1 MIYGIGIDIEEIDR
15 LDRGGESLSSLAN
28 RILTE
33 TELNAYQALTGRAA
47 LVYLAN
53 RWSAKEAYSK
63 AFGTGIGK
71 NLSFKQL
78 EIASDALGKPGFV
91 KHPFEGNAFLSISH
105 TKQLVMT
112 EVILERMS
120 I

>member
-53 RWSAKEAYSK
+53 RWSAKEA
-63 AFGTGIGK
+63 IVRH
-71 NLSFKQL
+71 
-78 EIASDALGKPGFV
+78 LGQELV
-91 KHPFEGNAFLSISH
+91 KTYRSNNWRLLP
-105 TKQLVMT
+105 M
-112 EVILERMS
+112 R
-120 I
+120 

>member
-1 MIYGIGIDIEEIDR
+1 MIYGLGIDIEEIDR
-15 LDRGGESLSSLAN
+15 LKTGEGSQTSLAN
-28 RILTE
+28 RILTDV
-33 TELNAYQALTGRAA
+33 ELAAYQQLEGRAA

-71 NLSFKQL
+71 RLGFKEL
-78 EIASDALGKPGFV
+78 EVAADDLGKPVFSH
-91 KHPFEGNAFLSISH
+91 HPFEGSALLSISH
-105 TKQLVMT
+105 TKKLVMT
-112 EVILERMS
+112 EVILERKL